1 MYRFMQI
8 MLVIAGIIHLLP
20 LAGVFGPAHLARLYG
35 VALQDP
41 DLIILMRHRALLL
54 AIVGALLGASALR
67 PELRAAALLAGLAS
81 VVSFLVLAW
90 SAGGYNAQVARVVAV
105 DMAALACL
113 LAALAASQ
121 FPSAKNFFR

>member
-8 MLVIAGIIHLLP
+8 MLVFAGIIHLLP
-20 LAGVFGPAHLARLYG
+20 LAGVLGPAHLARLYG

-54 AIVGALLGASALR
+54 ALVGALLTASAWR
-67 PELRAAALLAGLAS
+67 PELRTAALAAGLAS
-81 VVSFLVLAW
+81 VLSFLLLAW
-90 SAGGYNAQVARVVAV
+90 SAVGYNAHIARVVAA
-105 DMAALACL
+105 DWAALACL

-121 FPSAKNFFR
+121 FPSVKNFCR